1 MQETRKLFVNEN
13 GITIKKYVDAIKCL
27 HKKTTRN
34 NPLISL
40 TKLTKNKVETNNKL
54 VIKFSIIKCIYK
66 IFPFFKTINI
76 KNKLL
81 FFRNIAAYLKRV

>member
-27 HKKTTRN
+27 HKKSTRN

-40 TKLTKNKVETNNKL
+40 TKLTKKRLKQ
-54 VIKFSIIKCIYK
+54 
-66 IFPFFKTINI
+66 TINWS
-76 KNKLL
+76 
-81 FFRNIAAYLKRV
+81 